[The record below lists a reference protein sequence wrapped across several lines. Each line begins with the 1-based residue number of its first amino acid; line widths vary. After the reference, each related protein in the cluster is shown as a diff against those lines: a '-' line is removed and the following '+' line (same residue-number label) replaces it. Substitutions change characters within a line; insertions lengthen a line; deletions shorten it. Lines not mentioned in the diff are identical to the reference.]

1 LASATVWI
9 DDLKSVQG
17 LTRLLVDRGAQ
28 LIVLLLL
35 LALGLDSALILTR
48 ALGHGPDLPAP
59 AVGSAPVLPR
69 VSLNPSLQLATIV
82 NAHLFGGGAVAGG
95 GTDAPATSMPLIL
108 AGVIADPDPGK
119 GVAIIGEN
127 AAAGKLYAV
136 GAAMPGGVHLHAVYA
151 DRVLLERN
159 GGLETLMLP
168 RTPLNGK
175 GAATP
180 NIASAAPR
188 AGAAGA
194 AGRDSA
200 TLLAGLVR
208 IQPVFNQ
215 GKLQGYRIFP
225 GANHGA
231 TAFTQLGLKSGDL
244 IEAVNGTPLDDA
256 ARAMEVLQTLSSSA
270 TATVTV
276 SRNGAPQEVNLN
288 LANLNLDADSGDNAA
303 ASPAAA
309 PAAGAAANQAAGQAS
324 GQAVAPAPDQG
335 SPAPAWAPLRS
346 RSNLSTAPGA
356 PAGSAG
362 TINTAPPGNDAQA
375 TPAAGDRDR

>member
-1 LASATVWI
+1 LASATIWI
-9 DDLKSVQG
+9 DDLKSQG
-17 LTRLLVDRGAQ
+17 LTRLFVDRGAQ
-28 LIVLLLL
+28 LIVLVLLL
-35 LALGLDSALILTR
+35 LLGLDSALILTR

-69 VSLNPSLQLATIV
+69 VSVNPTLQLATIV
-82 NAHLFGGGAVAGG
+82 NAHLFGASTVVGSAS
-95 GTDAPATSMPLIL
+95 DAPATTMPLIL
-108 AGVIADPDPGK
+108 AGVIADPDPAK

-127 AAAGKLYAV
+127 AAAGKLYSV
-136 GAAMPGGVHLHAVYA
+136 GASIPGGVHLHGVYS

-168 RTPLNGK
+168 RTPMGGK
-175 GAATP
+175 GAAAP
-180 NIASAAPR
+180 GIASAAAHP
-188 AGAAGA
+188 AGPANK
-194 AGRDSA
+194 DSA

-208 IQPVFNQ
+208 VQPVFNQ

-231 TAFTQLGLKSGDL
+231 TAFTQLGLRAGDL

-276 SRNGAPQEVNLN
+276 TRNGAPQEVNLN

-303 ASPAAA
+303 AGQAGGAQVTVPSADQGASPPAGAPYRGRLPAA
-309 PAAGAAANQAAGQAS
+309 P
-324 GQAVAPAPDQG
+324 
-335 SPAPAWAPLRS
+335 
-346 RSNLSTAPGA
+346 NLSTAPGA

-362 TINTAPPGNDAQA
+362 NINAAAPGTDA
-375 TPAAGDRDR
+375 PAAPAGGDQNR

>member
-1 LASATVWI
+1 
-9 DDLKSVQG
+9 
-17 LTRLLVDRGAQ
+17 
-28 LIVLLLL
+28 
-35 LALGLDSALILTR
+35 
-48 ALGHGPDLPAP
+48 
-59 AVGSAPVLPR
+59 
-69 VSLNPSLQLATIV
+69 
-82 NAHLFGGGAVAGG
+82 
-95 GTDAPATSMPLIL
+95 
-108 AGVIADPDPGK
+108 
-119 GVAIIGEN
+119 
-127 AAAGKLYAV
+127 LYAV

-168 RTPLNGK
+168 RTPMSGK
-175 GAATP
+175 GPAS
-180 NIASAAPR
+180 IASAAPR
-188 AGAAGA
+188 AGAAA
-194 AGRDSA
+194 AASRDSA

-208 IQPVFNQ
+208 VQPVFNQ

-231 TAFTQLGLKSGDL
+231 TAFTQLGLKAGDL

-303 ASPAAA
+303 AGQAAA
-309 PAAGAAANQAAGQAS
+309 PGADQGAAAQAAAAARG
-324 GQAVAPAPDQG
+324 GHMPAQP
-335 SPAPAWAPLRS
+335 
-346 RSNLSTAPGA
+346 NLSTAPGA

-362 TINTAPPGNDAQA
+362 TINTATPGTDAPVA
-375 TPAAGDRDR
+375 PAGGDRDR

>member
-1 LASATVWI
+1 LASATIWI

-17 LTRLLVDRGAQ
+17 LTRLFVDRGAQ
-28 LIVLLLL
+28 LIVLVLL

-48 ALGHGPDLPAP
+48 ALGHGPDLPPP
-59 AVGSAPVLPR
+59 AVGATPVLPR
-69 VSLNPSLQLATIV
+69 VSVNPTLQLATIV
-82 NAHLFGGGAVAGG
+82 NAHLFGAGTVAAGG
-95 GTDAPATSMPLIL
+95 GDAPATTMPLIL
-108 AGVIADPDPGK
+108 AGVIADPDPAK

-168 RTPLNGK
+168 RTPMSGK
-175 GAATP
+175 GT
-180 NIASAAPR
+180 AAPSISR
-188 AGAAGA
+188 AAGPPGPA
-194 AGRDSA
+194 NRDSA

-208 IQPVFNQ
+208 VQPVFNQ

-231 TAFTQLGLKSGDL
+231 SAFNQLGLRAGDL

-256 ARAMEVLQTLSSSA
+256 ARAMEVLGTLSSSA

-288 LANLNLDADSGDNAA
+288 IANLNLDADSGDNAA
-303 ASPAAA
+303 GGQAA
-309 PAAGAAANQAAGQAS
+309 AAGAAGTDQATGAQAAAAS
-324 GQAVAPAPDQG
+324 RAGRAV
-335 SPAPAWAPLRS
+335 SPP
-346 RSNLSTAPGA
+346 NLSTAPSA
-356 PAGSAG
+356 PTGSAG
-362 TINTAPPGNDAQA
+362 TINTPAPGTDA
-375 TPAAGDRDR
+375 PAAPAGGGDQAR

>member
-1 LASATVWI
+1 LASATIWI

-48 ALGHGPDLPAP
+48 ALGHGPDLPAAP
-59 AVGSAPVLPR
+59 VGAAPVLPR
-69 VSLNPSLQLATIV
+69 VNVSPTLQLATIV
-82 NAHLFGGGAVAGG
+82 NAHLFGAGAVTAGG
-95 GTDAPATSMPLIL
+95 GDAPATSMPLIL

-127 AAAGKLYAV
+127 AAAGKLYTV

-168 RTPLNGK
+168 RTPMGGK
-175 GAATP
+175 GAAVP
-180 NIASAAPR
+180 GIASAVPR
-188 AGAAGA
+188 TGPAN
-194 AGRDSA
+194 RDSA

-208 IQPVFNQ
+208 VQPVFNQ

-225 GANHGA
+225 GANHG
-231 TAFTQLGLKSGDL
+231 TSAFTQLGLKAGDL

-288 LANLNLDADSGDNAA
+288 LANLNLDAE
-303 ASPAAA
+303 SPDTA
-309 PAAGAAANQAAGQAS
+309 AAGQAATP
-324 GQAVAPAPDQG
+324 GAETTRGGRVP
-335 SPAPAWAPLRS
+335 SP
-346 RSNLSTAPGA
+346 NLSTAPGA
-356 PAGSAG
+356 SASSGG
-362 TINTAPPGNDAQA
+362 TINTAAPGADAPPAPGPVAP
-375 TPAAGDRDR
+375 TGGDRDR

>member
-1 LASATVWI
+1 MASATIWI
-9 DDLKSVQG
+9 DDLKSVEG
-17 LTRLLVDRGAQ
+17 LGRLIADRGAQ
-28 LIVLLLL
+28 LIVLVLL

-59 AVGSAPVLPR
+59 AVGTTPVLPR
-69 VSLNPSLQLATIV
+69 VNVNPTLQLASIV
-82 NAHLFGGGAVAGG
+82 NAHLFGTGAVASGA
-95 GTDAPATSMPLIL
+95 DAPTTTMPLIL

-136 GAAMPGGVHLHAVYA
+136 GAAIPGGVHLHAVYA

-168 RTPLNGK
+168 RTPLGSK
-175 GAATP
+175 GAAAP

-188 AGAAGA
+188 GGASTREA
-194 AGRDSA
+194 A

-208 IQPVFNQ
+208 VQPVFNQ

-231 TAFTQLGLKSGDL
+231 SAFTQLGLKPGDL

-276 SRNGAPQEVNLN
+276 SRNGASQEINLN
-288 LANLNLDADSGDNAA
+288 IANLNLDADSGDTAA
-303 ASPAAA
+303 A
-309 PAAGAAANQAAGQAS
+309 AAGQP
-324 GQAVAPAPDQG
+324 PAPGAEQPRG
-335 SPAPAWAPLRS
+335 RIPPP
-346 RSNLSTAPGA
+346 NLSTAPGA
-356 PAGSAG
+356 PTASGG
-362 TINTAPPGNDAQA
+362 TINAA
-375 TPAAGDRDR
+375 TPGGADRDR

>member
-1 LASATVWI
+1 LASATIWI
-9 DDLKSVQG
+9 EDLKSVQG
-17 LTRLLVDRGAQ
+17 LTRLFVVRGAQ

-59 AVGSAPVLPR
+59 AVGTAPVLPR
-69 VSLNPSLQLATIV
+69 VSVNPTLQLATIV
-82 NAHLFGGGAVAGG
+82 NSHLFGAGAVVS

-168 RTPLNGK
+168 RTPMSGK
-175 GAATP
+175 GAAAP
-180 NIASAAPR
+180 GIASAAPH
-188 AGAAGA
+188 AAP

-208 IQPVFNQ
+208 VQPVFNQ

-225 GANHGA
+225 GANHGT
-231 TAFTQLGLKSGDL
+231 TAFTQLGLKAGDL

-288 LANLNLDADSGDNAA
+288 LANLNLDADSGDN
-303 ASPAAA
+303 S
-309 PAAGAAANQAAGQAS
+309 AAGQA
-324 GQAVAPAPDQG
+324 AAPGADQG
-335 SPAPAWAPLRS
+335 SGAQGAAASRGGHVPAPP
-346 RSNLSTAPGA
+346 NLSTAPGA
-356 PAGSAG
+356 PTASGG
-362 TINTAPPGNDAQA
+362 TINAPAPGTDA
-375 TPAAGDRDR
+375 PAAPAGGDQAR

>member
-1 LASATVWI
+1 ME
-9 DDLKSVQG
+9 DLKSVQG
-17 LTRLLVDRGAQ
+17 LTRLLIDRGAQ
-28 LIVLLLL
+28 LVVLLLL

-59 AVGSAPVLPR
+59 AVGAAPVLPR
-69 VSLNPSLQLATIV
+69 VSVNPTLQLATIV
-82 NAHLFGGGAVAGG
+82 NAHLFGTGAVASGG
-95 GTDAPATSMPLIL
+95 SDAPATSMPLIL

-127 AAAGKLYAV
+127 AAAGKLYTV

-168 RTPLNGK
+168 RTPMIAR
-175 GAATP
+175 GAAAG
-180 NIASAAPR
+180 IASAAPR
-188 AGAAGA
+188 PGPAN
-194 AGRDSA
+194 RDSA
-200 TLLAGLVR
+200 ALLAGLVR
-208 IQPVFNQ
+208 MQPVFNQ

-225 GANHGA
+225 GANRGA
-231 TAFTQLGLKSGDL
+231 SAFTQLGLKAGDL

-256 ARAMEVLQTLSSSA
+256 GRAMEVLQTLGSAA

-288 LANLNLDADSGDNAA
+288 LASLNLDADSGDNA
-303 ASPAAA
+303 PAVQVTVPSAEQGANPPAGPPYRGRLPSA
-309 PAAGAAANQAAGQAS
+309 P
-324 GQAVAPAPDQG
+324 
-335 SPAPAWAPLRS
+335 
-346 RSNLSTAPGA
+346 NLSTAPGA

-362 TINTAPPGNDAQA
+362 TINTATPGADA
-375 TPAAGDRDR
+375 PAAPAGGDRDR

>member
-1 LASATVWI
+1 M

-17 LTRLLVDRGAQ
+17 LTRLFVDRGAQ

-48 ALGHGPDLPAP
+48 ALGHGPDLPAAP
-59 AVGSAPVLPR
+59 VGAAPVLPR
-69 VSLNPSLQLATIV
+69 VSVNPTLQLATIV
-82 NAHLFGGGAVAGG
+82 NAHLFGAGAVAGG
-95 GTDAPATSMPLIL
+95 GGGDAPATNMPLIL

-168 RTPLNGK
+168 RTPMSAK
-175 GAATP
+175 GAALP
-180 NIASAAPR
+180 GIASAAPR
-188 AGAAGA
+188 AGAAN
-194 AGRDSA
+194 RDSA

-208 IQPVFNQ
+208 VQPVFNQ

-231 TAFTQLGLKSGDL
+231 SAFTQLGLKAGDL

-256 ARAMEVLQTLSSSA
+256 GRAMEVLQTLGSAA

-288 LANLNLDADSGDNAA
+288 LANLNLDADSGDNA
-303 ASPAAA
+303 PAVQVTV
-309 PAAGAAANQAAGQAS
+309 PGAE
-324 GQAVAPAPDQG
+324 QG
-335 SPAPAWAPLRS
+335 SSPPAGGPYRGRIPP
-346 RSNLSTAPGA
+346 NLSTAPGA
-356 PAGSAG
+356 PAGSGG
-362 TINTAPPGNDAQA
+362 TINTAAPGADA
-375 TPAAGDRDR
+375 PAAPGPIAPAGGDRDR

>member
-1 LASATVWI
+1 LASATIWI

-17 LTRLLVDRGAQ
+17 LTRLFADRGAQ
-28 LIVLLLL
+28 LIVWVLL

-59 AVGSAPVLPR
+59 AVGSKPVLPR
-69 VSLNPSLQLATIV
+69 VSVNPTLQLATIV
-82 NAHLFGGGAVAGG
+82 NAHLFGTGAVAGG
-95 GTDAPATSMPLIL
+95 SDAPNTTMPLIL
-108 AGVIADPDPGK
+108 AGVIADPDPAK

-168 RTPLNGK
+168 RTPLGSK
-175 GAATP
+175 GAAGPT
-180 NIASAAPR
+180 IASATPR
-188 AGAAGA
+188 AGAAN
-194 AGRDSA
+194 RDSA

-208 IQPVFNQ
+208 VQPVFNQ

-231 TAFTQLGLKSGDL
+231 SAFTQLGLKAGDL
-244 IEAVNGTPLDDA
+244 IEAVNGTALDDA

-276 SRNGAPQEVNLN
+276 SRNGASQEVNLN
-288 LANLNLDADSGDNAA
+288 IANLNLDADSGDGA
-303 ASPAAA
+303 AAA
-309 PAAGAAANQAAGQAS
+309 PGQP
-324 GQAVAPAPDQG
+324 PAPGAEQPRG
-335 SPAPAWAPLRS
+335 RIPPP
-346 RSNLSTAPGA
+346 NLSTAPGA
-356 PAGSAG
+356 PAGSGG
-362 TINTAPPGNDAQA
+362 TINVA
-375 TPAAGDRDR
+375 TPGSDAVPAPAGADRDR